1 MNPPGTPYSDPTMPP
16 PLPSTEAWERTY
28 ATFQHLTLLLVFA
41 VIPVVPSLAMW
52 LIKREQSHYIDDHGK
67 ETVNFQLS
75 LLIYTA
81 IGWILTAITCGIAIP
96 ISILITI
103 ACYALGIVG
112 MIMGAVAANN
122 GRYFRYPMTLRIVS

>member
-1 MNPPGTPYSDPTMPP
+1 MNPPGTPYTDPATPP

-41 VIPVVPSLAMW
+41 VIPVVPALAMW

-81 IGWILTAITCGIAIP
+81 AGWILTAVTCGIAFP

-122 GRYFRYPMTLRIVS
+122 GRYFRYPMTLRVVS